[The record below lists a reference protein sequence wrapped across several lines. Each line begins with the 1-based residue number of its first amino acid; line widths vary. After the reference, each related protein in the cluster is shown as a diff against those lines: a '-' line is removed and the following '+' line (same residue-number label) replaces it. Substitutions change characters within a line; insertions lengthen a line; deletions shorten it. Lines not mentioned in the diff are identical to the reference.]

1 MPPARNSHAVQL
13 VVGSTRS
20 TARLTSKVLLQT
32 QQVED
37 RRRRQERYEAN
48 ISGLTESLLTCS
60 MNLLQ
65 EDKHN
70 RYLSDEE
77 LDAILPATGYAIV
90 TPLPGYAP
98 MEAPHK
104 LMGPSVT
111 EVAAGADD
119 TMGAV
124 DDDFQWETVPADLRH
139 NEMFALA
146 VWDVLVVGDIIFN
159 VLASS

>member
-1 MPPARNSHAVQL
+1 MPPARNSRAVRL

-20 TARLTSKVLLQT
+20 TARLTSKVLLQM

-37 RRRRQERYEAN
+37 RQHRQARYEAN
-48 ISGLTESLLTCS
+48 ISGLSTKSSLTCS

-77 LDAILPATGYAIV
+77 LDAILPATGMNPLQEDMHNRYLSDEELDAILPATGYAIV
-90 TPLPGYAP
+90 TPPPGYAP
-98 MEAPHK
+98 MEAPRK
-104 LMGPSVT
+104 LMGLV
-111 EVAAGADD
+111 
-119 TMGAV
+119 
-124 DDDFQWETVPADLRH
+124 

-146 VWDVLVVGDIIFN
+146 V
-159 VLASS
+159 